1 MNVFTAALTLTI
13 VMDPLGNVPVFLS
26 MLSRL
31 KAKRRYWVIARES
44 IFAFMILSAF
54 LFFGDDILLGLG
66 ISPPALSISGGII
79 LFLIAL
85 GMIFPRFETQNRDN
99 DNSEPFVVPLAIP
112 MIAGPSA
119 IATIMLLSSETPGE
133 PFLLLVSLSIA
144 SGICMIILLFS
155 GLLQKILGKK
165 GLIAIERLIGM
176 ILTAIAVEMFL
187 KGVRLYFSA

>member
-26 MLSRL
+26 MLSRF
-31 KAKRRYWVIARES
+31 KAKRRYWIIVRES
-44 IFAFMILSAF
+44 IFAFIILCAF

-85 GMIFPRFETQNRDN
+85 GMIFPRFETQNKDN
-99 DNSEPFVVPLAIP
+99 DSSEPFVVPLAIP

-119 IATIMLLSSETPGE
+119 IATIMLLSSERPSE

-144 SGICMIILLFS
+144 SGISMIILLFS
-155 GLLQKILGKK
+155 GVLQKILGKK

-187 KGVRLYFSA
+187 KGIRLYFST